1 MGLFTNLS
9 KERWLKGEIVTN
21 IMWVE
26 KKIESVF
33 EIFSSNLFE
42 LTIPGCDFLWTSF

>member
-9 KERWLKGEIVTN
+9 KERWLKGGIVTN
-21 IMWVE
+21 IGWSE

-33 EIFSSNLFE
+33 
-42 LTIPGCDFLWTSF
+42 